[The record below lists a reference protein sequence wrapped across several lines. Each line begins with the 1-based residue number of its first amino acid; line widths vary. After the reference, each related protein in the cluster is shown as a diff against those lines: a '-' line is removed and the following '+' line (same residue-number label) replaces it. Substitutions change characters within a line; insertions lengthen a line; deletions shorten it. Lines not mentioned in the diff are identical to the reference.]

1 MKRIV
6 TLNTRNLEESK
17 LHGGCGYME
26 DAENVKHLVNQ
37 LVKHL
42 VV

>member
-17 LHGGCGYME
+17 LHGGNSNIKY
-26 DAENVKHLVNQ
+26 K
-37 LVKHL
+37 KFRRK
-42 VV
+42 